1 MLGALDSNHKIRE
14 ESLQHLKAL
23 EKNPGYANNLIEL
36 YHQGNEYLQLICLLV
51 LKASISRNW
60 LVKNRFP
67 DSEKENIKDFLLSN
81 LQKSEKSNSITIEAI
96 STINKYEYLDS
107 WKTLFSHLIQFSEHK
122 DYLKL
127 LHSIVKIQL
136 KKGSSRGKNSIKDLY
151 TEIKQGL
158 LSIWENNSEVLLDK
172 IIIKFFSV
180 VGTSND
186 IEILVFRSKK
196 YMNSPNSQYLT
207 KNIHKGIYSLLIKS
221 HLLFSNF
228 VPQLY
233 EIYFFLIKFLNPR
246 VIVEADTLGFVFL
259 SMKELFQ
266 KFPEFNSL
274 VESQAWGLFN
284 KTLETELEECWE
296 IWKEG
301 DFFHFFDSIDD
312 SDSDAIHK
320 FLEALF

>member
-1 MLGALDSNHKIRE
+1 M
-14 ESLQHLKAL
+14 
-23 EKNPGYANNLIEL
+23 
-36 YHQGNEYLQLICLLV
+36 
-51 LKASISRNW
+51 
-60 LVKNRFP
+60 
-67 DSEKENIKDFLLSN
+67 
-81 LQKSEKSNSITIEAI
+81 
-96 STINKYEYLDS
+96 
-107 WKTLFSHLIQFSEHK
+107 
-122 DYLKL
+122 
-127 LHSIVKIQL
+127 
-136 KKGSSRGKNSIKDLY
+136 
-151 TEIKQGL
+151 
-158 LSIWENNSEVLLDK
+158 DK

-221 HLLFSNF
+221 HLVFSNF

-274 VESQAWGLFN
+274 VESQA
-284 KTLETELEECWE
+284 
-296 IWKEG
+296 
-301 DFFHFFDSIDD
+301 
-312 SDSDAIHK
+312 
-320 FLEALF
+320 